1 MGSFVIEANLR
12 LHWKIHNALLEL
24 DRTLQTDWPTCLP
37 QRYETFCLSC
47 CFFLNFLGSLKTLSS
62 FATILFSSDKVPLPL
77 MILNSASSISK
88 KSVYSKKSVSNS
100 FYKKFILLHFIE
112 NNFIQMYAGHRLV
125 KMKVNTLFGEVIS
138 ASGKVSSVFY
148 SLGTMWQER
157 AVYSVK

>member
-1 MGSFVIEANLR
+1 
-12 LHWKIHNALLEL
+12 
-24 DRTLQTDWPTCLP
+24 
-37 QRYETFCLSC
+37 
-47 CFFLNFLGSLKTLSS
+47 
-62 FATILFSSDKVPLPL
+62 

-100 FYKKFILLHFIE
+100 FYKKFTLLHFIE

-148 SLGTMWQER
+148 SLGTM
-157 AVYSVK
+157 